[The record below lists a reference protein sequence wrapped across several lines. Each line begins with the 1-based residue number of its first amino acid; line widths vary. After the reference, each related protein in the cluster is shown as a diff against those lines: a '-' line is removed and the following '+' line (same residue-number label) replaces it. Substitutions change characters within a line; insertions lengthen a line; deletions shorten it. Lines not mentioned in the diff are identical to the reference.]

1 MEIIKTIFM
10 MQKIKQKFPH
20 LNIGFVPTM
29 GYLHEGH
36 LSLVQQAKKENDI
49 VIMSIFVNPLQF
61 GPEEDFDRYPRNEKR
76 DMLLAEKAGVDYL
89 FIPDVNEMYPKDLV
103 IEMKIKDRIGVLCGA
118 SRPGHFDGVI
128 TVLTKLFH
136 IVQPTKAYFGLKD
149 AQQLAVIDSLIT
161 DLNFP
166 ITLIG
171 VNTKREADGLA
182 LSSRNVYL
190 TETERHEAKALFEA
204 LQLATKLI
212 NDGLLESHPIVTKVT
227 EYIMTHTSGEIDY
240 VSLLSYPNLKY
251 VDKID
256 QQVIIAVAVNFKH
269 ARLID
274 NIIVNQYGKIIES
287 FQQGG

>member
-103 IEMKIKDRIGVLCGA
+103 LEMKIKDRADVLCGA

-136 IVQPTKAYFGLKD
+136 IVQPARAYFGLKD

-166 ITLIG
+166 ITLVG
-171 VNTKREADGLA
+171 VKTKREHDGLA
-182 LSSRNVYL
+182 MSSRNVYL
-190 TETERHEAKALFEA
+190 TDKERYEAKSLHEALN
-204 LQLATKLI
+204 LATKLI
-212 NDGLLESHPIVTKVT
+212 NDGMMEAHTIITKVK
-227 EYIMTHTSGEIDY
+227 EYLMTHTTGKIDY

-251 VDKID
+251 VEKID
-256 QQVIIAVAVNFKH
+256 EQVIIAVAVYCEH

-274 NIIVNQYGKIIES
+274 NIIVNEHGEIMES
-287 FQQGG
+287 FKRGG

>member
-103 IEMKIKDRIGVLCGA
+103 LEMKIKDRIGVLCGA